1 MRGATC
7 CYHVNTTTPCNRA
20 QNSSRWVSPQVTL
33 SNEVNLQNTM
43 YWVCPHRQSSALASL
58 FINQN
63 MPSIPR
69 AYMQACAQTNL
80 DWALEWQSLSVL
92 NMGKSSPPSMCYSP
106 IHQQVP
112 GAERLFST
120 ASVLWAWTA
129 SRRPVSSVD
138 EYCKRYTARL
148 VLACSQ
154 GICHLHVDKA
164 GGSRAEFPLC
174 TRCFLGWQ
182 KAVCS
187 LTVFIQPLLSSTA
200 LWLSKV
206 LVSNITPVK
215 HFITEK
221 TAVT

>member
-1 MRGATC
+1 M
-7 CYHVNTTTPCNRA
+7 P
-20 QNSSRWVSPQVTL
+20 RW
-33 SNEVNLQNTM
+33 E
-43 YWVCPHRQSSALASL
+43 SSALPSL

-92 NMGKSSPPSMCYSP
+92 NMDKSSPSSTCYSP

-112 GAERLFST
+112 GAGRSPST
-120 ASVLWAWTA
+120 ASVLWAWAA
-129 SRRPVSSVD
+129 SRRPGSSVD
-138 EYCKRYTARL
+138 ECSSVTQLARAEPAL
-148 VLACSQ
+148 QA
-154 GICHLHVDKA
+154 CHLHGDKA
-164 GGSRAEFPLC
+164 GDSRADLHLC

-187 LTVFIQPLLSSTA
+187 LTVFLQPFVSSTA

-206 LVSNITPVK
+206 LVSSITPVK
-215 HFITEK
+215 NFVSENTLWLLK
-221 TAVT
+221 LTTAVMTGIPGFAGLPKIT